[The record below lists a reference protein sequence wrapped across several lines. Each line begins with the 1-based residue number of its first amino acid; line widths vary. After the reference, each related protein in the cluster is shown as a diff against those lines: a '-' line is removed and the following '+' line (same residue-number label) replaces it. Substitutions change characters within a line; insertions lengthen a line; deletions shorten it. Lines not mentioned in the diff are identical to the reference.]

1 MLLLLN
7 HDASQYEHALYMH
20 MYVLSGAELTQAV
33 TIKIDRKIMGTR
45 CRDCCDVILAHF
57 KFATFKSSL
66 TRFKSGSSRL
76 QRNRYAI
83 MTAFH
88 DFRINNLE
96 DKLIFVGIVHFL
108 RFRFCSKS
116 TWILKEIQT
125 NLAQKIL
132 EDFVIC
138 EKRS

>member
-20 MYVLSGAELTQAV
+20 MYTYVLSGSELTQAV

-76 QRNRYAI
+76 QRNRYV
-83 MTAFH
+83 FH

-96 DKLIFVGIVHFL
+96 DKLIFVGILHFL

-116 TWILKEIQT
+116 AWILKEIQK
-125 NLAQKIL
+125 NLTHKIL